1 MIKAATAPQSIAPVQ
16 AADIDAQLSALM
28 ELEPEQLRVAWRQ
41 HYRVPPPRGLSRDML
56 IRAIAYKIQ
65 EHAFGGLS
73 KSTLRRLTT
82 LARALESPEG
92 ASREPYP
99 SLKPGTKLVREWGGT
114 THTVLVLDDG
124 FEYLGQPYAS
134 LTKVAAVISGLHR
147 SGPAFFGLKRA
158 TARFGGRSRSSSG
171 EGVSNG

>member
-1 MIKAATAPQSIAPVQ
+1 MIKATTAQQFGALVQ
-16 AADIDAQLSALM
+16 ATDVEAQLSALTD
-28 ELEPEQLRVAWRQ
+28 LTPEQLRVAWRR

-82 LARALESPEG
+82 LARALDNPEG
-92 ASREPYP
+92 PSREPYP

-124 FEYLGQPYAS
+124 FEYLGQRYAS

-158 TARFGGRSRSSSG
+158 KARFGGRSRSSNG
-171 EGVSNG
+171 EGAGNG

>member
-1 MIKAATAPQSIAPVQ
+1 MNKTATAQQPGAAVQ
-16 AADIDAQLSALM
+16 VADIEAQLSALM
-28 ELEPEQLRVAWRQ
+28 ELEPEQLRVAWRR

-56 IRAIAYKIQ
+56 IRAIAYKLQ

-82 LARALESPEG
+82 LARTLESPEG
-92 ASREPYP
+92 PSREPYP
-99 SLKPGTKLVREWGGT
+99 SLKPGTKLVREWGGA

-158 TARFGGRSRSSSG
+158 KARFGGRPRSSDG
-171 EGVSNG
+171 EGAGNG

>member
-1 MIKAATAPQSIAPVQ
+1 MNKNATAQQLGAAVQ
-16 AADIDAQLSALM
+16 ATDIDAQLSALM
-28 ELEPEQLRVAWRQ
+28 ELAPEQLRAAWRRY
-41 HYRVPPPRGLSRDML
+41 YRVPPPRGLSRDML

-82 LARALESPEG
+82 LARTLVTPEG
-92 ASREPYP
+92 PSREPYP
-99 SLKPGTKLVREWGGT
+99 SLKPGTKLVREWGGA

-124 FEYLGQPYAS
+124 FEYLGQRYAS

-158 TARFGGRSRSSSG
+158 KARFGGQSRSSDG
-171 EGVSNG
+171 EGASNG

>member
-1 MIKAATAPQSIAPVQ
+1 MTKPTSIPHSSTNSQAPDVAGEIAA
-16 AADIDAQLSALM
+16 LL
-28 ELEPEQLRVAWRQ
+28 ELEPEQLRVTWRR

-56 IRAIAYKIQ
+56 IRAIAYKLQ
-65 EHAFGGLS
+65 EHTFGGLS

-82 LARALESPEG
+82 LARTLESPEG
-92 ASREPYP
+92 PSHEPYP
-99 SLKPGTKLVREWGGT
+99 SLKPGTKLVREWGGA

-134 LTKVAAVISGLHR
+134 LTKVAAVITGLHR

-158 TARFGGRSRSSSG
+158 KARFGGRPRSSDG
-171 EGVSNG
+171 EGAGNG

>member
-1 MIKAATAPQSIAPVQ
+1 MTKATTAQQFGAPVQ
-16 AADIDAQLSALM
+16 ATDVEAQLSALM
-28 ELEPEQLRVAWRQ
+28 ELELEQLRLAWRR

-65 EHAFGGLS
+65 EHAFGGLR

-92 ASREPYP
+92 PLREPYP

-114 THTVLVLDDG
+114 THTVLVLDDS
-124 FEYLGQPYAS
+124 FEYLGQRYAS
-134 LTKVAAVISGLHR
+134 LTKIAAVISGLHR

-158 TARFGGRSRSSSG
+158 AARFGGKSRASKG
-171 EGVSNG
+171 EGATNG

>member
-1 MIKAATAPQSIAPVQ
+1 MIKAATAQRSGAPVQ
-16 AADIDAQLSALM
+16 AAEIEAQLSALM
-28 ELEPEQLRVAWRQ
+28 EHAPEQLRLAWRR

-56 IRAIAYKIQ
+56 IRAIAYTIQ

-82 LARALESPEG
+82 LARALDSPEG
-92 ASREPYP
+92 TSLVPYA

-114 THTVLVLDDG
+114 THTVLVLDEG
-124 FEYLGQPYAS
+124 FEYGGHRYAS
-134 LTKVAAVISGLHR
+134 LTKIAAVISGLHR

-158 TARFGGRSRSSSG
+158 KARFGGRPRSSDG
-171 EGVSNG
+171 EGAGNG

>member
-1 MIKAATAPQSIAPVQ
+1 MNKNATAQQPGAAVQ
-16 AADIDAQLSALM
+16 ATDIDAQLSALM
-28 ELEPEQLRVAWRQ
+28 VLAPEQLRVAWRR

-92 ASREPYP
+92 PSREPYP

-158 TARFGGRSRSSSG
+158 KARFGGRSRSLDG
-171 EGVSNG
+171 GGAGNG